1 MIYLHALQRSFI
13 FTLHVQLYF
22 FLLFF
27 TLFSKFTLLLY
38 FLFERKR
45 RPQSLH
51 FVLRTSGTVAD
62 IMTFSLNFAWLGAT
76 SRGFSN
82 NVFRLIW
89 RALAFFYN
97 VTASVCAFERCS
109 VCFAARRA
117 CCLSFNEAM

>member
-1 MIYLHALQRSFI
+1 MF
-13 FTLHVQLYF
+13 
-22 FLLFF
+22 
-27 TLFSKFTLLLY
+27 
-38 FLFERKR
+38 
-45 RPQSLH
+45 
-51 FVLRTSGTVAD
+51 RTSGTVAD
-62 IMTFSLNFAWLGAT
+62 LGLKYSCYKNLHSNYIMTLSLNFAWLGAT